1 MGSSFCVPAKRGI
14 SVSYYPDGNEETSQT
29 LCQGWTRGVT
39 SELLYGLLLILHLT
53 CGVALALCAKRK
65 RPTAGRASLFL
76 LFRAPELFLSIGAV
90 LFLFSYIYATNA
102 NMDYVQRFMA
112 SHGNL
117 RLAPNSTQER
127 LAACLRFIPLLAL
140 DAAWYLYFR
149 LRRRPLA
156 RRALGGDRF
165 THTWALPLALLSG
178 ILYALAF
185 PSFLRTAGVPALG
198 WICLVPLL
206 LCLADAPT
214 GWGVL
219 YGTLAGVLQ
228 TMISNYW
235 LGTFNLLTLQFVSV
249 ITALEYMPF
258 MAVSLLILRRSRGA
272 GFMIFPAAWTV
283 FDWLRSMGFLGY
295 PWGMLG
301 ASQYSVIPIIQ
312 ISSLTGV
319 WGVTFLVV
327 LCNSCAAWYLGRAL
341 KARSIGRRA
350 AGASFIRWRVGP
362 AVVLAAA
369 LAFTLGWAGW
379 NVFSEAARSTAGA
392 RSVRLALI
400 QQNDDPR
407 KNDYRLVFD
416 TLRGLTDRALA
427 LRPDLVVWSETAFVP
442 NIRRWSHEDPA
453 AYPLAALVRDFLAYQ
468 KATGKWLLT
477 GNDDYSLEMRN
488 GTEERQDFN
497 GAVLFSPQGTRVETY
512 HKIHLVPFTE
522 YFPFKKQ
529 LPDIYQLLLS
539 FDAYLWEPGYRRV
552 VFRHPLFAF
561 STPICFEDVF
571 PDDVRRFVRAGA
583 DVILNLSN
591 DYWSL
596 TEAEG
601 MQHAANAVFRAV
613 ENGRPIAR
621 AAASGL
627 TCMVDP
633 HGRITARSPFYTE
646 SFLIVDVP
654 LSSSRQTLYT
664 RWGDWFP
671 LALAGFLFLL
681 SAWSLAR
688 PRRR

>member
-1 MGSSFCVPAKRGI
+1 MISLFPRAVALVLVVLPLGLAVPIVFRPVGA
-14 SVSYYPDGNEETSQT
+14 
-29 LCQGWTRGVT
+29 
-39 SELLYGLLLILHLT
+39 SELLYGGLLLLHFL
-53 CGVALALCAKRK
+53 CGIALAV
-65 RPTAGRASLFL
+65 RPGGQRLTPSRARLFF
-76 LFRAPELFLSIGAV
+76 LFRAPEVLLSLGTVI
-90 LFLFSYIYATNA
+90 FLFSYIYATNA

-127 LAACLRFIPLLAL
+127 LGACLRFVPLLAL
-140 DAAWYLYFR
+140 DTAWYLYFR
-149 LRRRPLA
+149 LRRRVLA
-156 RRALGGDRF
+156 RRALGGGRPVR
-165 THTWALPLALLSG
+165 TWALPLAILSG

-185 PSFLRTAGVPALG
+185 PSFMRTAGLPALG
-198 WICLVPLL
+198 YVCLVPLF
-206 LCLADAPT
+206 LCLAEVPVS
-214 GWGVL
+214 WGVL

-228 TMISNYW
+228 TMITNYW

-249 ITALEYMPF
+249 ITALEYVPF
-258 MAVSLLILRRSRGA
+258 MAVTLVIFHRSRGA
-272 GFMIFPAAWTV
+272 GFIVFPVAWTL

-301 ASQYSVIPIIQ
+301 TSQYSVIPVIQ

-319 WGVTFLVV
+319 WGVTFLLV
-327 LCNSCAAWYLGRAL
+327 LCNSVLAWYGDRVLSGGRAL
-341 KARSIGRRA
+341 SVRPPL
-350 AGASFIRWRVGP
+350 ASAIW
-362 AVVLAAA
+362 LAAA

-379 NVFSEAARSTAGA
+379 NAAVEAGSSSRGS

-407 KNDYRLVFD
+407 KSDYRLVFD
-416 TLRGLTDRALA
+416 TLRSLTDRALEA
-427 LRPDLVVWSETAFVP
+427 KPDLVVWSETAFVP
-442 NIRRWSHEDPA
+442 NIRRWSREDPA
-453 AYPLAALVRDFLAYQ
+453 VFPFAALVRDFLAYQ
-468 KATGKWLLT
+468 KGTGRWLLT
-477 GNDDYSLEMRN
+477 GNDDYSLVTQDGR
-488 GTEERQDFN
+488 EERLDYN
-497 GAVLFSPQGTRVETY
+497 GSVLFSPQGSRVETY

-529 LPDIYQLLLS
+529 LPGIYRLLMS
-539 FDAYLWEPGYRRV
+539 FDAYLWEPGDRRV
-552 VFRHPLFAF
+552 VFRHPLFSF

-583 DVILNLSN
+583 EVILNLSN

-596 TEAEG
+596 TETEG

-633 HGRITARSPFYTE
+633 HGRITARIPFYTE
-646 SFLIVDVP
+646 SILIVDVP
-654 LSSSRQTLYT
+654 LSSARQTLYT

-671 LALAGFLFLL
+671 VSLAALFLLL
-681 SAWSLAR
+681 SAWSLAW
-688 PRRR
+688 PRRS

>member
-1 MGSSFCVPAKRGI
+1 VTSRVPCALALLLMVLPLGLASRLVFLPLGA
-14 SVSYYPDGNEETSQT
+14 
-29 LCQGWTRGVT
+29 
-39 SELLYGLLLILHLT
+39 SELLYGTLLLLHFM
-53 CGVALALCAKRK
+53 CGISLALRTRRK
-65 RPTAGRASLFL
+65 RLAPKPARLLL
-76 LFRAPELFLSIGAV
+76 LFRAPEVLISLGAV

-102 NMDYVQRFMA
+102 NMDYVQRFMT

-127 LAACLRFIPLLAL
+127 LSACLRFVPILAL
-140 DAAWYLYFR
+140 DTAWYLYFR
-149 LRRRPLA
+149 LRWRTLA
-156 RRALGGDRF
+156 RRALGGGRF
-165 THTWALPLALLSG
+165 THTWALPLAILSG
-178 ILYALAF
+178 ILYAVAF
-185 PSFLRTAGVPALG
+185 PSFMSTAGVPALG
-198 WICLVPLL
+198 YVCLVPLL
-206 LCLADAPT
+206 LCLAEVPVP
-214 GWGVL
+214 WGVM

-249 ITALEYMPF
+249 ITAMEYVPF
-258 MAVSLLILRRSRGA
+258 MAVSLVVFRRSGRA
-272 GFMIFPAAWTV
+272 GFIVFPVAWTV

-319 WGVTFLVV
+319 WGVTFLLV
-327 LCNSCAAWYLGRAL
+327 LCNSVIAWYGGRIL
-341 KARSIGRRA
+341 SGRQR
-350 AGASFIRWRVGP
+350 GTP
-362 AVVLAAA
+362 AIVLAAA

-379 NVFSEAARSTAGA
+379 NAAIEGGRSSAGVK
-392 RSVRLALI
+392 SVRLALI

-407 KNDYRLVFD
+407 KNDYRQVFD
-416 TLRGLTDRALA
+416 TLRSLTDKALEA
-427 LRPDLVVWSETAFVP
+427 RPDLVAWSETAFVP
-442 NIRRWSHEDPA
+442 NIRRWSREDPA
-453 AYPLAALVRDFLAYQ
+453 TDPLAGLVRDFLAYQ
-468 KATGKWLLT
+468 KGTGKWLLT
-477 GNDDYSLEMRN
+477 GNDDYSLVTQD
-488 GTEERQDFN
+488 GKEERLDYN
-497 GAVLFSPQGTRVETY
+497 GSVLFSPQGNRVETY

-529 LPDIYQLLLS
+529 LPGIYRLLQS
-539 FDAYLWEPGYRRV
+539 FDAYLWEPGDRRV
-552 VFRHPLFAF
+552 VFHHPLFAF

-571 PDDVRRFVRAGA
+571 PDDVRLFVREGA
-583 DVILNLSN
+583 EVILNLSN

-627 TCMVDP
+627 TCMVDAR
-633 HGRITARSPFYTE
+633 GRITARSPFYTE
-646 SFLIVDVP
+646 SYLIVDVP

-671 LALAGFLFLL
+671 LSLAAFFILL
-681 SAWSLAR
+681 SAWSLAW
-688 PRRR
+688 PRRS

>member
-1 MGSSFCVPAKRGI
+1 
-14 SVSYYPDGNEETSQT
+14 
-29 LCQGWTRGVT
+29 VT
-39 SELLYGLLLILHLT
+39 SLFRRVLALLLVLLPLGLAGPLVFLPFGASEFLYGVLLLLHFMCGIALVRRAGKQRLT
-53 CGVALALCAKRK
+53 PGPAQ
-65 RPTAGRASLFL
+65 LFL
-76 LFRAPELFLSIGAV
+76 LFRAPELLLSIGAV

-102 NMDYVQRFMA
+102 NMDYVQRFMT

-127 LAACLRFIPLLAL
+127 LGACLRFAPLLAVDTL
-140 DAAWYLYFR
+140 WYLYFR
-149 LRRRPLA
+149 LRRRALA
-156 RRALGGDRF
+156 FRALGGGRS
-165 THTWALPLALLSG
+165 THTWALPFAILSG
-178 ILYALAF
+178 VLYALAF
-185 PSFLRTAGVPALG
+185 PSFIRTAGVPAIG
-198 WICLVPLL
+198 WVCLVPLL
-206 LCLADAPT
+206 LCLAEVPPA
-214 GWGVL
+214 WGVM

-249 ITALEYMPF
+249 VTGLEYVPF
-258 MAVSLLILRRSRGA
+258 MAVSVLVLRRSRGA
-272 GFMIFPAAWTV
+272 GFIVFPAAWTV
-283 FDWLRSMGFLGY
+283 FDWLRSTGFLGY

-319 WGVTFLVV
+319 WGVTFLLV
-327 LCNSCAAWYLGRAL
+327 LCNSVIAWYGSRAVGVPSVR
-341 KARSIGRRA
+341 RSA
-350 AGASFIRWRVGP
+350 AP
-362 AVVLAAA
+362 ALVCAAA
-369 LAFTLGWAGW
+369 LAITLGWAGW
-379 NVFSEAARSTAGA
+379 SAFSEAGRSTPGVK
-392 RSVRLALI
+392 SVRLALI

-416 TLRGLTDRALA
+416 TLRSLTDRALA
-427 LRPDLVVWSETAFVP
+427 SRPDLVVWSETAFVP
-442 NIRRWSHEDPA
+442 NIRRWSHEDPSV
-453 AYPLAALVRDFLAYQ
+453 YPLAGLVRDFLAYQ
-468 KATGKWLLT
+468 KTIREWLLT
-477 GNDDYSLEMRN
+477 GNDDYSLETKN
-488 GTEERQDFN
+488 GREERRDYN

-529 LPDIYQLLLS
+529 LPGIYQLLLS
-539 FDAYLWEPGYRRV
+539 FDAYLWEPGDRRV

-571 PDDVRRFVRAGA
+571 PDDVRRFVREGA
-583 DVILNLSN
+583 EVILNLSN

-633 HGRITARSPFYTE
+633 RGRITARSPFYTE

-671 LALAGFLFLL
+671 VSLAVLLLLL
-681 SAWSLAR
+681 SAWSFAW
-688 PRRR
+688 PRRS

>member
-1 MGSSFCVPAKRGI
+1 M
-14 SVSYYPDGNEETSQT
+14 
-29 LCQGWTRGVT
+29 T
-39 SELLYGLLLILHLT
+39 SELLYGILLVLHFICGIALFRRSGRQRLT
-53 CGVALALCAKRK
+53 P
-65 RPTAGRASLFL
+65 RPAHLFL
-76 LFRAPELFLSIGAV
+76 LFRAPELLLSIGAV

-127 LAACLRFIPLLAL
+127 LGACLRFVPLLAL
-140 DAAWYLYFR
+140 DTAWYLYFR
-149 LRRRPLA
+149 LRRRALA
-156 RRALGGDRF
+156 RRALGGDRY
-165 THTWALPLALLSG
+165 THRWALPLAILSG

-185 PSFLRTAGVPALG
+185 PSFARTAGIPALG
-198 WICLVPLL
+198 WVCLVPLL
-206 LCLADAPT
+206 LCLADVPI
-214 GWGVL
+214 GWGVM

-235 LGTFNLLTLQFVSV
+235 LGTFNLLTLQFVTV
-249 ITALEYMPF
+249 ITALEYVPF
-258 MAVSLLILRRSRGA
+258 MAVSLLILRRSRRA
-272 GFMIFPAAWTV
+272 GFIVFPAAWTV

-319 WGVTFLVV
+319 WGVTFLLV
-327 LCNSCAAWYLGRAL
+327 LCNSGLAWYGGRVAG
-341 KARSIGRRA
+341 ARSGRWRA
-350 AGASFIRWRVGP
+350 AP
-362 AVVLAAA
+362 AIVLAAA

-379 NVFSEAARSTAGA
+379 NATVEAGRSSTGVK
-392 RSVRLALI
+392 SVRLALI

-416 TLRGLTDRALA
+416 TLRRLTDQALA
-427 LRPDLVVWSETAFVP
+427 ARPDLVVWSETAFVP

-453 AYPLAALVRDFLAYQ
+453 VYPLAGLVRDFLSYQ
-468 KATGKWLLT
+468 KSTGRWLLT
-477 GNDDYSLEMRN
+477 GNDDYSLEMQDGR
-488 GTEERQDFN
+488 EERLDYN
-497 GAVLFSPQGTRVETY
+497 GSVLFSAQGSRVETY

-522 YFPFKKQ
+522 YFPFKTQ
-529 LPDIYQLLLS
+529 LPGIYRLLLS
-539 FDAYLWEPGYRRV
+539 FDAYLWEPGNRRV
-552 VFRHPLFAF
+552 VFRHPLFSF

-571 PDDVRRFVRAGA
+571 PDDVRRFVREGA

-654 LSSSRQTLYT
+654 LPSAYQTLYT

-671 LALAGFLFLL
+671 VALAAFLL
-681 SAWSLAR
+681 VLSLWSFAW
-688 PRRR
+688 PRRS

>member
-1 MGSSFCVPAKRGI
+1 MTSLFRRILALLLVLLPAGLAGPL
-14 SVSYYPDGNEETSQT
+14 VFHPVGA
-29 LCQGWTRGVT
+29 
-39 SELLYGLLLILHLT
+39 SELLYGILLFFHVM
-53 CGVALALCAKRK
+53 CGIALRGT
-65 RPTAGRASLFL
+65 RRARLFM
-76 LFRAPELFLSIGAV
+76 LFRAPELLLSIGAV

-102 NMDYVQRFMA
+102 NMDYVQRFMS

-127 LAACLRFIPLLAL
+127 LDACLRFVPLLTVDL
-140 DAAWYLYFR
+140 VWYLHFR
-149 LRRRPLA
+149 LRRRTLA
-156 RRALGGDRF
+156 RRALGGGRF
-165 THTWALPLALLSG
+165 THTWALPLAVLSG

-185 PSFLRTAGVPALG
+185 PSFMRTAGLPVLG
-198 WICLVPLL
+198 WVCLVPLL
-206 LCLADAPT
+206 LCLSEVTA
-214 GWGVL
+214 GWGIM

-249 ITALEYMPF
+249 ITAMEYVPF
-258 MAVSLLILRRSRGA
+258 MAVSVLIFRRSRGL
-272 GFMIFPAAWTV
+272 GFLVFPAAWTV

-301 ASQYSVIPIIQ
+301 ASQYSVLPVIQ

-319 WGVTFLVV
+319 WGVTFLLV
-327 LCNSCAAWYLGRAL
+327 LCNSVIAWYGGRAVGAL
-341 KARSIGRRA
+341 PVRRSA
-350 AGASFIRWRVGP
+350 AP
-362 AVVLAAA
+362 ALVLAAVSV
-369 LAFTLGWAGW
+369 FTLGWAGW
-379 NVFSEAARSTAGA
+379 NALIEAGRSTSGVK
-392 RSVRLALI
+392 SVRLALI

-416 TLRGLTDRALA
+416 TLRSLTDRALTA
-427 LRPDLVVWSETAFVP
+427 QPDLVVWSETAFVP
-442 NIRRWSHEDPA
+442 NIRRWSHEDPST
-453 AYPLAALVRDFLAYQ
+453 YPLAALVRDFLAYQ
-468 KATGKWLLT
+468 KTIGKWLLT
-477 GNDDYSLEMRN
+477 GNDDYSLTVQD
-488 GTEERQDFN
+488 GTEERQDYN
-497 GAVLFSPQGTRVETY
+497 GSVLFSPQGTRVETY

-529 LPDIYQLLLS
+529 LPGIYRLLLS
-539 FDAYLWEPGYRRV
+539 FDAYLWEPGDRRV
-552 VFRHPLFAF
+552 VFHHPLFTF

-571 PDDVRRFVRAGA
+571 PDDVRRFVREGA
-583 DVILNLSN
+583 EVILNLSN

-627 TCMVDP
+627 TCIVDP

-654 LSSSRQTLYT
+654 LSSSRHTLYT
-664 RWGDWFP
+664 QWGDWFP
-671 LALAGFLFLL
+671 VSLALMLLFLA
-681 SAWSLAR
+681 AWSFAWPHR
-688 PRRR
+688 S